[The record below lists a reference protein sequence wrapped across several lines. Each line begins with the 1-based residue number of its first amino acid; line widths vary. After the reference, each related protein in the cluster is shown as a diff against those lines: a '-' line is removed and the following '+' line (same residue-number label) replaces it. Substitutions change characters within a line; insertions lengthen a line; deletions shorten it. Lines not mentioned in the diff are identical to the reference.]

1 MRVALVSGLIA
12 LIVLIAGG
20 GVGFLFLELHNA
32 NAKLLAANK
41 RIDTVSAEA
50 RDARKEIEGL
60 GDYITEL
67 LDAID
72 EAVDANAA
80 YAKSNEELQAA
91 LSGTQANYDSALALT
106 IDLENRLIAAEGEVS
121 TLNTEVAERDTRIDG
136 FVSNIITLNAQVAER
151 GTRIASLVNDN
162 SRLRADYQTLVNA
175 GGDLAQVRA
184 EEEASQKRVDALE
197 VEIKELQEQRK
208 PLILSPGAVATGG
221 FLCTG
226 SMYPAI
232 TCTDRGTWLEKFNPE
247 DIVVGATISFSP
259 NCWEEEP
266 GDVSTAHRV
275 KEIKVE
281 NGVYYFWPRGDA
293 NREDDGCW
301 VHQDNVDGYL
311 IEIQK
316 NVVPEN
322 AYLQSQVRASRVAY
336 DNLWSRYCGHVS
348 QSQKCYLSGGIYD
361 IVRDALNLYNCWL
374 RNAEESKYPG
384 HIPNQCKPV
393 SEAAGT

>member
-12 LIVLIAGG
+12 LVVLVVGG
-20 GVGFLFLELHNA
+20 GGFLFLELYNA

-41 RIDTVSAEA
+41 KIDTVSAEA
-50 RDARKEIEGL
+50 RDARADIESL

-67 LDAID
+67 LDTID

-80 YAKSNEELQAA
+80 YARSNEELQAA

-106 IDLENRLIAAEGEVS
+106 IDLENRLIAAEGEIS
-121 TLNTEVAERDTRIDG
+121 TLNAEVAERDTRIDG
-136 FVSNIITLNAQVAER
+136 FISDISNLNTEVAER
-151 GTRIASLVNDN
+151 NTSIAGFINDI

-184 EEEASQKRVDALE
+184 EEEASQKRVDELE
-197 VEIKELQEQRK
+197 VEIKELQEQRR
-208 PLILSPGAVATGG
+208 PLILSSGAVRSGG

-232 TCTDRGTWLEKFNPE
+232 TCLDRGTWLEEFNPE
-247 DIVVGATISFSP
+247 DIVVGATISFNP
-259 NCWEEEP
+259 NCWEEGP
-266 GDVSTAHRV
+266 DDTSTAHRV

-281 NGVYYFWPRGDA
+281 NGIYYFWPRGDA

-322 AYLQSQVRASRVAY
+322 AHLQSQVRASRVAY

-348 QSQKCYLSGGIYD
+348 QSQTCYLSGDIYD

-384 HIPNQCKPV
+384 HIPNHCRPV
-393 SEAAGT
+393 Q